1 MRTISVAA
9 IGRHEEN
16 RAVSTLT
23 LAFADDPAVRW
34 MYPDDGEYQEHF
46 PVFARAFGGR
56 AFAVGTAL
64 EVDHFRGVSL
74 WLPPGVHPD
83 DDAVIDLITRSVP
96 ERDREPLFAM
106 FEQMGDYHPA
116 EPHWHLPLV
125 GVVPRSQ
132 GRGYGSAL
140 LHRTLARCDAEGTLA
155 YLESSNV
162 RNIPLYRRLGF
173 EVLGTIQVGTSPPVT
188 PMLRRPH

>member
-1 MRTISVAA
+1 MRTIFVEAVDR
-9 IGRHEEN
+9 IEER

-34 MYPDDGEYQEHF
+34 MYPDDGSYRRYF

-56 AFAVGTAL
+56 AFEAGTAFQ
-64 EVDHFRGVSL
+64 VDAFRGVSL

-83 DDAVIDLITRSVP
+83 DEAVVDLITRSVP
-96 ERDREPLFAM
+96 ERGREALFSM
-106 FEQMGDYHPA
+106 FEQMGAYHPA

-125 GVVPRSQ
+125 GVVPEAQ
-132 GRGYGSAL
+132 GRGFGSAL
-140 LHRTLARCDAEGTLA
+140 LHRTLARCDVEGTPA

-162 RNIPLYRRLGF
+162 RNIPLYQRLGF

-188 PMLRRPH
+188 PMLRRPR